1 MLQRAVFSA
10 FVVFLLV
17 LCLLSVHAM
26 ADDSCPI
33 KLQESQTQS
42 LIIAQSRDQ
51 YEQRLAQAIRANH
64 ELSGIVDKA
73 SAEIT
78 KLKAELAALKPK
90 ADEHKAE
97 PPKP

>member
-1 MLQRAVFSA
+1 MLQRALFSA
-10 FVVFLLV
+10 LFVFLLV
-17 LCLLSVHAM
+17 LVLLSVNAK
-26 ADDSCPI
+26 ADEACPI

-64 ELSGIVDKA
+64 ELGAIADKA

-90 ADEHKAE
+90 ADD
-97 PPKP
+97 PKPDAPTP